1 MSNYPFYKGAA
12 AAAEQ
17 VRSGSGA
24 TINTGLWFTRFYNR
38 FQPDWSVGDD
48 DKRGWIGDTVAWG
61 ASGDGGQIAHLLQR
75 QRALCQALGGQT
87 AELQTQGNFVTG
99 TGLSHPVEN
108 GFTFHPVL
116 GMPYLPASGVK
127 GLLRGWVEVWMDHGA
142 QGETGKTALI
152 ARWFGTAKGGGDTET
167 TATKADVECA
177 GSYHFFDALPSKP
190 VGLACDVMTPHMNKW
205 YEKGGDYSAADQ
217 ASTAPA
223 DWHSPVP
230 VPFMVVEPGTSFNF
244 MVAPRLT
251 GNAQAD
257 AHTCAELPRLMAELK
272 NALEWLGAGAK
283 TATGYGRMVDQRA
296 LDAEKINQ
304 GLAQAGIVLGEE
316 VWEGAKLSW
325 DKGKRHLSVTP
336 APGSGKK
343 VIVTRDATAK
353 DFFDALSDA
362 ERKKLTDGKQLSAKV
377 HVKVKGNENTVLRI
391 ETAANK

>member
-1 MSNYPFYKGAA
+1 M
-12 AAAEQ
+12 
-17 VRSGSGA
+17 
-24 TINTGLWFTRFYNR
+24 
-38 FQPDWSVGDD
+38 
-48 DKRGWIGDTVAWG
+48 
-61 ASGDGGQIAHLLQR
+61 
-75 QRALCQALGGQT
+75 
-87 AELQTQGNFVTG
+87 
-99 TGLSHPVEN
+99 
-108 GFTFHPVL
+108 
-116 GMPYLPASGVK
+116 
-127 GLLRGWVEVWMDHGA
+127 
-142 QGETGKTALI
+142 
-152 ARWFGTAKGGGDTET
+152 
-167 TATKADVECA
+167 TATKADVACA

-190 VGLACDVMTPHMNKW
+190 VGSACDVMTPHMNKW

-272 NALEWLGAGAK
+272 NALEWLVAGAK

-296 LDAEKINQ
+296 LDAEKIKQ